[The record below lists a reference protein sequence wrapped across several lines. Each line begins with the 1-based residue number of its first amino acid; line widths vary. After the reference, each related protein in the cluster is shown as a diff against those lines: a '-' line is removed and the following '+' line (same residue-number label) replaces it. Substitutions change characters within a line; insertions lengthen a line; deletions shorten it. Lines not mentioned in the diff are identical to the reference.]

1 MNISEINNNHINK
14 NVKIQ
19 GKIINL
25 KDFKDYNFQL
35 ITVQD
40 STAKIGIV
48 LQYSKEPTRLNK
60 NQELLIIGKVQP
72 YKDYLQIQVSEIRIS
87 KPN

>member
-1 MNISEINNNHINK
+1 MRNLICLTA
-14 NVKIQ
+14 KIQ

-60 NQELLIIGKVQP
+60 NQELLIIGNVQS
-72 YKDYLQIQVSEIRIS
+72 YTDYLQIQVSEIRIN